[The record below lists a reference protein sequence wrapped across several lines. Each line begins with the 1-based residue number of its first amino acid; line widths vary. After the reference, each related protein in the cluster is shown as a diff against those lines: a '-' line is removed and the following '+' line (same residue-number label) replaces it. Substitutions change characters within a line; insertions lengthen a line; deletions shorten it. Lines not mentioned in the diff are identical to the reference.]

1 MRRFGGLSRFNG
13 AGGKY
18 PRRHPRLDQHVRRNY
33 SGFNGA
39 GGKYPRRPPS
49 NVRITIRTAVAS
61 TEPGV
66 STPGD
71 PMRTLIIARYSPAS
85 TEPGGSTPGDH
96 QPSATSPPAGGQ
108 LQRSR
113 G

>member
-1 MRRFGGLSRFNG
+1 MTKPRFNG

-18 PRRHPRLDQHVRRNY
+18 PRRLYLTEDPSTRNPASTEPGVSTPGDSGDSAQDLSTA

-39 GGKYPRRPPS
+39 GGKYPRRPGES
-49 NVRITIRTAVAS
+49 RGDRRRRRRAS

-71 PMRTLIIARYSPAS
+71 HLPCYSPIRYGA
-85 TEPGGSTPGDH
+85 
-96 QPSATSPPAGGQ
+96 